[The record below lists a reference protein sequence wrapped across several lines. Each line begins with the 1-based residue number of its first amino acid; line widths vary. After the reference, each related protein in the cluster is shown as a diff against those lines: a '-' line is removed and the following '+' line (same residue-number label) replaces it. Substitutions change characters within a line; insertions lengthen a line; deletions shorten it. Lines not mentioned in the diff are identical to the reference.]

1 MPFSKTDTPSL
12 PKTFPI
18 LAPSILS
25 ADFANL
31 GTQLRQTWRA
41 GIRWIHLDI
50 MDRHFVPNLTFGAPI
65 VRSLRPIQQKFYFDA
80 HLMVD
85 NPRDQFEDF
94 AQAGCQSITFHYEV
108 TGDQTE
114 DAINEIR
121 NLKMAVGLAIKPKTP
136 VAAISKFLRQVD
148 LVLVMTVEPGFG
160 GQKLLPNCL
169 EKVRDLSRLRTTNN
183 YNFLIQV
190 DGGINTETIQ
200 LASSSGSDVLV
211 AGQAIYNGQPISQN
225 VLQLQELMKHS

>member
-1 MPFSKTDTPSL
+1 
-12 PKTFPI
+12 
-18 LAPSILS
+18 
-25 ADFANL
+25 
-31 GTQLRQTWRA
+31 
-41 GIRWIHLDI
+41 
-50 MDRHFVPNLTFGAPI
+50 
-65 VRSLRPIQQKFYFDA
+65 
-80 HLMVD
+80 MVD

-94 AQAGCQSITFHYEV
+94 AQAGCQSITFHYEA